1 MPTLREVKKRIRS
14 VISTKRIT
22 NAMEMVAA
30 AKLRRAQQKVEQ
42 SRPYSKKMDEML
54 AQLAAGSTGEI
65 IHPYF
70 EERQPRKRSLVI
82 FTSDRGLCG
91 SFNSNIVRH
100 AQNWLNEH
108 KDTEVEL
115 ITVGKKGNDFFKK
128 RSWPVVNYY
137 GNWGGALNYDKA
149 RDMVRFLTDRFVAG
163 ETDEISLL
171 FTRFISMVKYRISLE
186 KYLPVAR
193 PEIKTST
200 NELSHGLK
208 DYIFEPNAEKIYAA
222 LMPGYAT
229 TKMVTALVESFASEH
244 GSRMIAM
251 NAATKN
257 AGEMVYNLTLDYNK
271 ARQAQITKELLEVVS
286 GADALKG

>member
-1 MPTLREVKKRIRS
+1 MPTLREVKNRIRS

-22 NAMEMVAA
+22 SAMEMVAA

-54 AQLAAGSTGEI
+54 SQLAAGSTGEI

-70 EERQPRKRSLVI
+70 EEREVKKRTLVI

-91 SFNSNIVRH
+91 SFNSNVIRK
-100 AQNWLNEH
+100 AQEWIAGHQEG
-108 KDTEVEL
+108 EL
-115 ITVGKKGNDFFKK
+115 ELVTVGKKGNDFFKK
-128 RSWPVVNYY
+128 RSWPVVNYF
-137 GNWGGALNYDKA
+137 GDWGGSLDYDKA
-149 RDMVRFLTDRFVAG
+149 RDIVRFLTDRFVAG
-163 ETDEISLL
+163 DTDEISLL
-171 FTRFISMVKYRISLE
+171 FTRFLSTVKYRISLE

-193 PEIKTST
+193 PEIKTDEGEMFKG
-200 NELSHGLK
+200 NK
-208 DYIFEPNAEKIYAA
+208 DYIFEPDAEKIYGA

-251 NAATKN
+251 NAATNN
-257 AGEMVYNLTLDYNK
+257 AGEMVHGLTLDYNK
-271 ARQAQITKELLEVVS
+271 ARQAQITTELTEVVS
-286 GADALKG
+286 GANALKG